1 MGYDG
6 HRWHLPGQHLPTGY
20 HGDHATQSFM
30 KIRPMLE
37 KSHNF
42 DDIEDNK
49 NVYHGDRHSIIHEI
63 YDLKYYLK

>member
-37 KSHNF
+37 KSHHF
-42 DDIEDNK
+42 DDIKDNK
-49 NVYHGDRHSIIHEI
+49 NVYHGDRH
-63 YDLKYYLK
+63 